1 MHSNKKVMLKKV
13 LILVVFFQSISPS
26 YAQENCL
33 FKNPLCFY
41 NTDILTYLQVLH
53 KNQQYEKM
61 TPFFYGPYL
70 NNSNTDLVNKL
81 SNVDF
86 GYSLKRVGVKEM
98 EKNKWS
104 LTYQRTIM
112 GTNENFK
119 IECALINDTCR
130 IFIDQNQWNK
140 IFEK

>member
-1 MHSNKKVMLKKV
+1 MGKS
-13 LILVVFFQSISPS
+13 LIFIIILISGVAVS
-26 YAQENCL
+26 AQDNCL
-33 FKNPLCFY
+33 FRNPLCFY

-61 TPFFYGPYL
+61 APFFYGSFSD
-70 NNSNTDLVNKL
+70 NNKNNFLNKL
-81 SNVDF
+81 GKVDF
-86 GYSLKRVGVKEM
+86 GYTLKRVGVKEI

-130 IFIDQNQWNK
+130 VYLDEKQWSK
-140 IFEK
+140 IFK

>member
-1 MHSNKKVMLKKV
+1 MGKS
-13 LILVVFFQSISPS
+13 LIFIIILISGVAVS
-26 YAQENCL
+26 AQDNCL
-33 FKNPLCFY
+33 FRNPLCFY

-61 TPFFYGPYL
+61 APFFYGSFSD
-70 NNSNTDLVNKL
+70 NNKYIFLNKL
-81 SNVDF
+81 GEVDF
-86 GYSLKRVGVKEM
+86 GYTLKRVGVKEI

-130 IFIDQNQWNK
+130 VYLDEKQWSK
-140 IFEK
+140 IFK

>member
-1 MHSNKKVMLKKV
+1 MDKS
-13 LILVVFFQSISPS
+13 LIFIIILISGVAVS
-26 YAQENCL
+26 AQDNCL
-33 FKNPLCFY
+33 FRNPLCFY

-61 TPFFYGPYL
+61 APFFYGSFSD
-70 NNSNTDLVNKL
+70 NNKYIFLNKL
-81 SNVDF
+81 GEVDF
-86 GYSLKRVGVKEM
+86 GYTLKRVGVIEI

-130 IFIDQNQWNK
+130 VYLDEKQWSK
-140 IFEK
+140 IFK

>member
-1 MHSNKKVMLKKV
+1 MFRT
-13 LILVVFFQSISPS
+13 LIIITILISGVAVS
-26 YAQENCL
+26 GQDNCL
-33 FKNPLCFY
+33 FRNPLCFY
-41 NTDILTYLQVLH
+41 NTDILTYLQALH

-61 TPFFYGPYL
+61 VPFFYGSFSD
-70 NNSNTDLVNKL
+70 NNKNNFVNSL
-81 SNVDF
+81 GEVDF
-86 GYSLKRVGVKEM
+86 GYALKRVGAKEI

-130 IFIDQNQWNK
+130 VFIDQKQWNK
-140 IFEK
+140 LFK

>member
-1 MHSNKKVMLKKV
+1 MGKS
-13 LILVVFFQSISPS
+13 LIFIIILISGVAVS
-26 YAQENCL
+26 AQDNCL
-33 FKNPLCFY
+33 FRNPLCFY

-53 KNQQYEKM
+53 KNQQYENM
-61 TPFFYGPYL
+61 APFFYGSFSD
-70 NNSNTDLVNKL
+70 NNKYIFLNKL
-81 SNVDF
+81 GEVDF
-86 GYSLKRVGVKEM
+86 GYTLKRVGVIEI

-130 IFIDQNQWNK
+130 VYLDEKQWSK
-140 IFEK
+140 IFK

>member
-1 MHSNKKVMLKKV
+1 MGKS
-13 LILVVFFQSISPS
+13 LIFIIILISGVAVS
-26 YAQENCL
+26 AQDNCL
-33 FKNPLCFY
+33 FRNPLCFY

-53 KNQQYEKM
+53 KNQQFEKM
-61 TPFFYGPYL
+61 VPFFYGSFS
-70 NNSNTDLVNKL
+70 NNKKNTFVNKL
-81 SNVDF
+81 GEVDF
-86 GYSLKRVGVKEM
+86 GYTLKRVGVKKI

-130 IFIDQNQWNK
+130 VYLDEKQWGK
-140 IFEK
+140 IFK